1 MRENLRTFLSELG
14 GGQIEFEIRR
24 HAPHDFAA
32 RGEYSSNLALVL
44 AAQVGSTPD
53 AIAAQLQ
60 SKFSMPGVVC
70 TAQKGFLNFRM
81 NDEELHEYVDRA
93 LDEGERYGGSTA
105 DAGRRVNVEFVSA
118 DPSGPLHL
126 AHGRIAVTGDALCRL
141 LSFSGADVT
150 REYFLNDDETSAKM
164 RLLGESV
171 AAHYNRRFGRDEEM
185 PEGALEDAF
194 VQNVAQS
201 IAAREGNALLLKP
214 DAERISTFAHAAR
227 EAAVESQRQ
236 TLRALNVHFDVW
248 NSESALM
255 RDNRLQSV
263 AARLQNAGHAYEQN
277 GALWLKSTAFGDEAD
292 RPLRRKSGEWTYL
305 ASDIAYH
312 AFRFERGFDLLINI
326 WTSQHEQ
333 YVARTRAA
341 LEAADYPAQNLEVVV
356 CEDTQILRDGTAQR
370 DLLLDDALEIVEAE
384 NLRFLWLL
392 SPWDEV
398 SKIELET
405 ARRDDESNPAY
416 TARLL
421 PARLNTLLREAESRV
436 PGELQSPSQEWSDS
450 QRQLARLVALWPDEA
465 KLAAQER
472 RPQRVARFVLELAE
486 ATQQMLSAS
495 RPGGSTPTSLLR
507 AAHIVATNALR
518 LLGMKPSNQF

>member
-1 MRENLRTFLSELG
+1 MRETLRATLQKIGDEKTS
-14 GGQIEFEIRR
+14 FEIRR
-24 HAPHDFAA
+24 HAPKEFEK
-32 RGEYSSNLALVL
+32 RGEYSSNIALAL
-44 AAQVGSTPD
+44 AAQGGSTPD
-53 AIAAQLQ
+53 AVAAQLQ
-60 SKFSMPGVVC
+60 HQFSWPGVIC
-70 TAQKGFLNFRM
+70 TATKGFLNFRM
-81 NDEELHEYVDRA
+81 NDETLHQFVERA
-93 LDEGERYGGSTA
+93 LDEGERYGGSTPA
-105 DAGRRVNVEFVSA
+105 AGQRVNVEFVSA

-126 AHGRIAVTGDALCRL
+126 VHGRIAVAGDALCRV

-171 AAHYNRRFGRDEEM
+171 AAHYNRSFGRDEEM
-185 PEGALEDAF
+185 PEGALQDAF
-194 VQNVAQS
+194 VKNVAQS
-201 IAAREGNALLLKP
+201 IAEREGNALLLRP
-214 DAERISTFAHAAR
+214 ETERISTFAHAAR

-248 NSESALM
+248 NSESALL

-263 AARLQNAGHAYEQN
+263 ATRLQNAGHAYEQ
-277 GALWLKSTAFGDEAD
+277 GGTLWLKSTAFGDEAD
-292 RPLRRKSGEWTYL
+292 RPLRRQGGEWTYL

-312 AFRFERGFDLLINI
+312 AFRFERGFDLLINV

-341 LEAADYPAQNLEVVV
+341 LEAAAYPAQNLEVVV
-356 CEDTQILRDGTAQR
+356 CEETQLLRDGAAQR
-370 DLLLDDALEIVEAE
+370 ELLLDDALEIIEAE

-398 SKIELET
+398 SKIEIET

-416 TARLL
+416 AARLL
-421 PARLNTLLREAESRV
+421 PARLNALLREAENRV
-436 PGELQSPSQEWSDS
+436 PGELQSPPQEWSEP

-465 KLAAQER
+465 ALAAEER
-472 RPQRVARFVLELAE
+472 RPQRVARFALELAE

-495 RPGGSTPTSLLR
+495 RPAGSTPAPLLR
-507 AAHIVATNALR
+507 AAHITATNALR
-518 LLGMKPSNQF
+518 ILGMKPTDKF